1 MTLGELLHIKL
12 MMKLMGSFVLDSICN
27 KTIVDLRYHL
37 NAQEL
42 GLGRAKMGVQARIV
56 CYCLTTGC

>member
-1 MTLGELLHIKL
+1 MI
-12 MMKLMGSFVLDSICN
+12 LMGSFVLGSICN

-42 GLGRAKMGVQARIV
+42 GLGREKMGVQARIV